1 MDKKEKEHE
10 NKRRFML
17 WVKPSTLQIV
27 EDSLKLDNS
36 GSVSEY
42 IEKAILFYSGYL
54 ATNRNENYLPTIVIS
69 TLKSILKENENKIGN
84 MMFKVAVELSLLMN
98 AIVATNPISPETVDI
113 LRRDCIKEVKKIN
126 GNISFEQAIEW
137 QE

>member
-10 NKRRFML
+10 KKRRFML
-17 WVKPSTLQIV
+17 WVKPSTLQLV

-113 LRRDCIKEVKKIN
+113 LRKDCIKEVKKIN

>member
-17 WVKPSTLQIV
+17 WVKPSTLQLV

>member
-1 MDKKEKEHE
+1 
-10 NKRRFML
+10 
-17 WVKPSTLQIV
+17 
-27 EDSLKLDNS
+27 
-36 GSVSEY
+36 
-42 IEKAILFYSGYL
+42 
-54 ATNRNENYLPTIVIS
+54 
-69 TLKSILKENENKIGN
+69 
-84 MMFKVAVELSLLMN
+84 MFKVAVELSLLMN